1 MMTLSKDNIF
11 KRVYRFFSKDLSSNE
26 FERVFLKETP
36 ARYKYIVRTMGK
48 EQAADSKYHLLGF
61 IKNFLVAFLSKL
73 SPVVRIIYAA
83 TILYFFAAMIQG
95 IWEMGL
101 LAFVVVN
108 LIFMFEVADKFT
120 ARDELEVA
128 RDVQAGLI
136 PSELP
141 ENSCFEVSFYYET
154 ANEVGGDFFDH
165 IRKDE
170 KDVYI
175 VGDISG
181 KGMSAALYMVQVRLL
196 IRYLVEKSD
205 NFKQVISGVNEAL
218 LKHLKRGFFLTSI
231 FAVTDGRKITFMRA
245 GHNPAMCY
253 SVKDRGCK
261 EIRQSGMG
269 IGLTNGS
276 MFSNSIEEVSIES
289 IPGDIILLYSDGLT
303 ETMNNVSDE
312 FGLQRIKGIIVKHS
326 HESADKI
333 RDEIVSEIKKFRG
346 YAQVHDDL
354 TFIVLKAKQTDNQT
368 KFQNEFIETVST

>member
-1 MMTLSKDNIF
+1 MTLGKDNIF

-48 EQAADSKYHLLGF
+48 DQAADSKYHLLGF
-61 IKNFLVAFLSKL
+61 IKNFIIAFLSKL

-128 RDVQAGLI
+128 RDVQSGLI
-136 PSELP
+136 PSQLP
-141 ENSCFEVSFYYET
+141 ENNEYDVSFYYET
-154 ANEVGGDFFDH
+154 ANEVGGDFFDY
-165 IRKDE
+165 IKKDD
-170 KDVYI
+170 KDVYL

-196 IRYLVEKSD
+196 IRYIVEKSD
-205 NFKQVISGVNEAL
+205 SFKQVLTGVNEAL
-218 LKHLKRGFFLTSI
+218 LKHLKKGFFFTSI
-231 FAVTDGRKITFMRA
+231 FAVTDGNKITFMRA

-253 SVKDRGCK
+253 SAKDRDCK
-261 EIRQSGMG
+261 EIRQNGMG

-276 MFSNSIEEVSIES
+276 MFCNSIEEVSIEANA
-289 IPGDIILLYSDGLT
+289 GDIILLYSDGLT
-303 ETMNNVSDE
+303 ETMNNVSEE
-312 FGLQRIKGIIVKHS
+312 FGLQRIKGILVRYS

-354 TFIVLKAKQTDNQT
+354 TFIILKAKQTSQT
-368 KFQNEFIETVST
+368 PELQPAITESAIS